1 VSESPGR
8 TSNGNPD
15 NGNPDNGTT
24 LPTMRRIP
32 VAELAIEGQEV
43 VLHLTKR
50 EKVEGVH
57 GDLRVPLTAVTAVD
71 VLDDAHGAAD
81 VVGVKVGTRMAGVI
95 EVGTVRAPGRKL
107 FVAVHRDTPRGVRV
121 SLTGADQDEWV
132 VGCADPEA
140 VAAMLARRG
149 GG

>member
-1 VSESPGR
+1 MAQL
-8 TSNGNPD
+8 T
-15 NGNPDNGTT
+15 
-24 LPTMRRIP
+24 
-32 VAELAIEGQEV
+32 IEGQEV
-43 VLHLTKR
+43 VLHLTKG

-57 GDLRVPLTAVTAVD
+57 GDLRAPLVAVTAVD
-71 VLDDAHGAAD
+71 VLDDAHRAAD
-81 VVGVKVGTRMAGVI
+81 VVGVKVGTRIAGVI
-95 EVGTVRAPGRKL
+95 EVGTVRARGKRL

-140 VAAMLARRG
+140 VAALLARRG